1 MIYQLLLIEDDPIF
15 TFLLKKGIEAAAL
28 EGDIHNFSNGL
39 TALEFLTKEYSKEV
53 NYIIFLDLNMPVMNG
68 WQFMEKFEKIAST
81 ENCMVFVLTSSANQQ
96 DIDKLKE
103 KPLVEE
109 FVTKPITDF
118 ILKGIKKTVVAKFEN

>member
-1 MIYQLLLIEDDPIF
+1 
-15 TFLLKKGIEAAAL
+15 
-28 EGDIHNFSNGL
+28 
-39 TALEFLTKEYSKEV
+39 
-53 NYIIFLDLNMPVMNG
+53 MNG
-68 WQFMEKFEKIAST
+68 WEFMEKFEKIAST
-81 ENCMVFVLTSSANQQ
+81 ENCMVFVLTSSAYQQ